1 MGCSVEKPLMGG
13 GVSPIRRFLNTPKAK
28 EEKGLT
34 KAGSGVRQ
42 GGARVEVRYIYS
54 VDFGAD

>member
-1 MGCSVEKPLMGG
+1 MGG